1 MTYRGHVQ
9 NGVVVFD
16 EPTPLPDGVRVHI
29 EPAETEEE
37 FPPLSERLKDAIGII
52 DDLPPDMAEQHD
64 HYIHGRPKK

>member
-1 MTYRGHVQ
+1 MAYLGHVE

-16 EPTPLPDGVRVHI
+16 DPVSLPDGTKVRI
-29 EPAETEEE
+29 EVVEAEQ
-37 FPPLSERLKDAIGII
+37 FPPLSERLKDVVGIV